1 VKIKL
6 NKITHEI
13 KPASELTVKEYL
25 QFVRIDGQG
34 RIIMRNFKG
43 YIDYVL
49 TYLSIT
55 LNVKFSEILRY
66 KLDNSTIVRIL
77 SFIGI
82 IESYEEIKKHEL
94 PKSFYFDGKIKQIAK
109 MDIYPVGVRW
119 LMESKIELNNVE
131 HSVYL
136 LSILLLDEFD
146 RDRAESNYNSLL
158 ELNYLRVLPL
168 AAFFLRNLQKIMN
181 KEKKFSS
188 LRIVAFI
195 TNTLRKL
202 IQS

>member
-1 VKIKL
+1 MKIKL

-25 QFVRIDGQG
+25 QLAQMD
-34 RIIMRNFKG
+34 FKG
-43 YIDYVL
+43 NIDFVL
-49 TYLSIT
+49 NYLSIT
-55 LNVKFSEILRY
+55 LNVQFSEVLKY
-66 KLDNSTIVRIL
+66 KLDNSTLVRII

-94 PKSFYFDGKIKQIAK
+94 PKSFYFDGKIKPVSK
-109 MDIYPVGVRW
+109 MDVYPVGVRW
-119 LMESKIELNNVE
+119 LIESKTGLNSVE

-136 LSILLLDEFD
+136 LAILMLNEFD
-146 RDRAESNYNSLL
+146 RDKAEENYAALL

-168 AAFFLRNLQKIMN
+168 AAFFLKSLQKITS
-181 KEKKFSS
+181 KEKRFSS
-188 LRIVAFI
+188 MRTVEFI
-195 TNTLRKL
+195 INTLRKL

>member
-1 VKIKL
+1 MKIKL

-25 QFVRIDGQG
+25 QLAQMD
-34 RIIMRNFKG
+34 FKG
-43 YIDYVL
+43 NIDFVL
-49 TYLSIT
+49 NYLSIT
-55 LNVKFSEILRY
+55 LNVQFSEVLKY
-66 KLDNSTIVRIL
+66 KLDNSTLVRII

-94 PKSFYFDGKIKQIAK
+94 PKSFYFAGKIKPVAK
-109 MDIYPVGVRW
+109 MDVYPVGVRW
-119 LMESKIELNNVE
+119 LIESKTGLNSVE

-136 LSILLLDEFD
+136 LGILLLSEFD
-146 RDRAESNYNSLL
+146 RDKAEENYIALL

-168 AAFFLRNLQKIMN
+168 AAFFLKSLQKITS
-181 KEKKFSS
+181 KGKIFSS
-188 LRIVAFI
+188 MRIVEFI

-202 IQS
+202 IR

>member
-1 VKIKL
+1 MKLKL
-6 NKITHEI
+6 NNEYYEI

-25 QFVRIDGQG
+25 QLAQMD
-34 RIIMRNFKG
+34 FKG
-43 YIDYVL
+43 NIDFVL
-49 TYLSIT
+49 NYLAIT
-55 LNVKFSEILRY
+55 LNVQFSEVLKY
-66 KLDNSTIVRIL
+66 KLDNSTLVRIL

-94 PKSFYFDGKIKQIAK
+94 SKSFYFDGKIKPVSK
-109 MDIYPVGVRW
+109 MDIYAVGVRW

-168 AAFFLRNLQKIMN
+168 AAFFLKSLQKITS
-181 KEKKFSS
+181 KGKIFSS
-188 LRIVAFI
+188 MRIVGFI
-195 TNTLRKL
+195 INTLRKL